1 MKAPVLLVSHFN
13 FPKTQG
19 EKSLA
24 NTTRV
29 DVSGHQ
35 SSVTLCKNNNYLQ
48 KTYFQ
53 ISTVLET
60 LMKRGQNPNS
70 KYE

>member
-1 MKAPVLLVSHFN
+1 MKAPVLLVSYFN

-35 SSVTLCKNNNYLQ
+35 SSVTLCKTIIIYRKHTSKYLQ
-48 KTYFQ
+48 YWKLYNEEWPKSEFQ
-53 ISTVLET
+53 I
-60 LMKRGQNPNS
+60 
-70 KYE
+70 